1 MNTFFSSNQSTAI
14 TAIVAAACLALVR
27 SLYAQDGPFPPD
39 AWPASADGDKL
50 VHFTSADF
58 SLDGLG
64 DGWEETLSFLSG
76 GDQATEP
83 IDIGGFEGVKVTG
96 TYLNI
101 ADFDFPVWAEHE
113 TIDILVNIYG
123 NDAVL
128 ETDGNPRDYRFLT
141 GTLPF
146 SELAFPVG
154 GSIPVEGKNNKWN
167 WVLFRIT
174 NGDRPSGF
182 GRHVGDVPEDAEGG
196 IAAGGVNGGTIRAE
210 VVPGWIVRAVA
221 FGEEGAFGEPE
232 QINIFSA
239 PEECAAEPATNHA
252 FIDINSG
259 ANEHMEVLN
268 NGNQTVT
275 FAEGIGPDE
284 DKRRAVK
291 AAGSFLNFGVTDE
304 YLGAPCS
311 EARAVK
317 ICIEY
322 YDDPALAG
330 QFFGPEAYATD
341 NLGGIGFLDPV
352 SWQAT
357 RGTGDWV
364 RQAYV
369 IPAVSLFG
377 VSTAPLTGGP
387 RLSFDPGAE
396 FYISRFDLAVLRIGD
411 HPLAGQDPLSDCFED
426 PAVCAGEYGTFAEI
440 DLARGV
446 FEGLMPGTSGGDQV
460 MIEEEAG
467 PDDDRRGAIR
477 GAHDDGPA
485 GFAHNYI
492 NFAITDEVFGPSS
505 QPNAQLAICVTY
517 WDNPGLEGATFRPEV
532 YRSIR
537 EGVESF
543 AFTPASANVVL
554 EGTDQWREAYWEIP
568 DVRFSGVNQGPQA
581 ATRFIS
587 SDKIHISRLRYGVI
601 RTCGPT
607 ANVNPLEDCKPP
619 FELSF
624 VRSADDLLRLSWP
637 LNTSNWNLEETTDLS
652 AWDLSVEFP
661 FQEEGRNVVEI
672 PVGGDPVRYFR
683 LRR

>member
-1 MNTFFSSNQSTAI
+1 MKKFSFVGSFEIS
-14 TAIVAAACLALVR
+14 VVFAASWLALTGF
-27 SLYAQDGPFPPD
+27 LAAQDGPFSPD
-39 AWPASADGDKL
+39 AWPASAEGDKL
-50 VHFTSADF
+50 VHFTTVDF

-64 DGWEETLSFLSG
+64 EGWEETLTVLSG
-76 GDQATEP
+76 GDQTTEP
-83 IDIGGFEGVKVTG
+83 ITIGGFEGVKVTG

-101 ADFDFPVWAEHE
+101 ADFDYEVWADHE
-113 TIDILVNIYG
+113 TIDILLQIYG
-123 NDAVL
+123 SDAVL
-128 ETDGNPRDYRFLT
+128 SAEGDPREFRFLT

-154 GSIPVEGKNNKWN
+154 GSIPLEGKNNKWN
-167 WVLFRIT
+167 WVLFRIE
-174 NGDRPSGF
+174 NGERPSGF

-210 VVPGWIVRAVA
+210 IVPGLIVRAVA

-232 QINIFSA
+232 QVNRFEPPEACA
-239 PEECAAEPATNHA
+239 PEPATNHA

-268 NGNQTVT
+268 NGNQTVS
-275 FAEGIGPDE
+275 FSEGIGPDG

-291 AAGSFLNFGVTDE
+291 AEGRYLNFGVTDE
-304 YLGAPCS
+304 YLGAACS

-322 YDDPALAG
+322 YDDPELAG
-330 QFFGPEAYATD
+330 QLFGPDEYATD
-341 NLGGIGFLDPV
+341 NLGGTAFLDPE
-352 SWQAT
+352 SWQPA
-357 RGTGDWV
+357 RGTGEWV

-377 VSTAPLTGGP
+377 VNTAPLTGGP
-387 RLSFDPGAE
+387 RLSFDSGAD
-396 FYISRFDLAVLRIGD
+396 FYISRFDLAVLRTGD
-411 HPLAGQDPLSDCFED
+411 HPLAGQDPLADCFED

-446 FEGLMPGTSGGDQV
+446 FEGLMQGTSGGDQV
-460 MIEEEAG
+460 MIEEKAG
-467 PDDDRRGAIR
+467 PAGDRRDAIR
-477 GAHDDGPA
+477 AAHDDGPV

-505 QPNAQLAICVTY
+505 QPNARLAICVTY
-517 WDNPGLEGATFRPEV
+517 WDNPDLEGATFRPEV

-543 AFTPASANVVL
+543 AFTPASSNVML

-601 RTCGPT
+601 RSCGPT
-607 ANVNPLEDCKPP
+607 ANVNPLEECKPA
-619 FELSF
+619 FELNIAQ
-624 VRSADDLLRLSWP
+624 SAEGLIRLSWP
-637 LNTSNWNLEETTDLS
+637 LNTSNWELEESADLRAWEPS
-652 AWDLSVEFP
+652 AEFP
-661 FQEEGRNVVEI
+661 FQEDGENVVEF
-672 PVGGDPVRYFR
+672 PADAAPVRAFR
-683 LRR
+683 LRQ